1 MILLEYLSTKLTPLG
16 ARPQRMIS
24 GMGFMLNG
32 NLVIGTRKTGLIVRV
47 GMDNE
52 AKATKMLGATVKE
65 MRGKVMRGWIRVE
78 LEGCKSEAQVDR
90 WLTMALAFNKTLPP
104 KGAIKKITKKNK
116 AKS

>member
-1 MILLEYLSTKLTPLG
+1 MILLEHLSAKLTPLG

-47 GMDNE
+47 GKDNE
-52 AKATKMLGATVKE
+52 SKAAKMRGASVME
-65 MRGKVMRGWIRVE
+65 MRGKVMRGWILVE
-78 LEGCKSEAQVDR
+78 LEGCKSQTQVDR

-104 KGAIKKITKKNK
+104 KGAIKKTDKKNK
-116 AKS
+116 VKS

>member
-1 MILLEYLSTKLTPLG
+1 MILPEYLSAKLTPLG

-47 GMDNE
+47 GTDDE
-52 AKATKMLGATVKE
+52 SKAAKMLGASVME
-65 MRGKVMRGWIRVE
+65 MGGKVMRGWIRVE

-104 KGAIKKITKKNK
+104 KEAIKKTTKKNK

>member
-1 MILLEYLSTKLTPLG
+1 MILLEHLSAKLTPLG

-47 GMDNE
+47 GKDNE
-52 AKATKMLGATVKE
+52 SKAPKMRGATVME
-65 MRGKVMRGWIRVE
+65 MRGKVMRGWILVE
-78 LEGCKSEAQVDR
+78 LEGCKSQTQVDR

-104 KGAIKKITKKNK
+104 KGAIKTTDKKNK
-116 AKS
+116 VKS